1 MKIIIFGTGNYVT
14 GRGTKEFGTII
25 PAVFEFN
32 KISKV
37 SELLIIATKKAS
49 ANKALK
55 KIKKISKLSGQ
66 KIKTNIVFGKSIKS
80 TLDNFKTDNN
90 EIYCSII
97 ATPDH
102 THFKIT
108 ESCLKK
114 NYNCLVVKPVVTKLK
129 ELNHL
134 IKIANKNKLYAAVE
148 FHKRFDRQAK
158 LLRDKFN
165 SNFIG
170 SPLYT
175 WTEYSQKKIVP
186 ENFFKSWVSKNNVF
200 QYLGIHYVDLIRYIT
215 KATPIKA
222 LAIGQKNYL
231 NKKKF
236 LTEDSIQAIIKWKS
250 LKGEIFS
257 QTLLLNWIDPKFT
270 TSMSDQKIYFVGT
283 EGRVELNQKDRG
295 VRTINE
301 KNHQDD
307 INPDFCK
314 MYEEENGLISW
325 NGYGI
330 DSIKTFLLDLQKIKK
345 KEINLK
351 SIKKIRPS
359 LEESRYSTAVLEAVN
374 LSLKNNSSWKK
385 IKL

>member
-14 GRGTKEFGTII
+14 GRGTKEFGTIL
-25 PAVFEFN
+25 PALYEFN

-37 SELLIIATKKAS
+37 SELLIVATKKESEKQAQ
-49 ANKALK
+49 
-55 KIKKISKLSGQ
+55 KKISELTKLSGQ
-66 KIKTNIVFGKSIKS
+66 KIKVHFCNNKNLNFVLQK
-80 TLDNFKTDNN
+80 FKTSEK

-102 THFKIT
+102 THFRIA
-108 ESCLKK
+108 ENCLKHK
-114 NYNCLVVKPVVTKLK
+114 YNCLIVKPAVTNSKDLQK
-129 ELNHL
+129 L
-134 IKIANKNKLYAAVE
+134 IKIANRNKLYAAVE

-158 LLRDKFN
+158 LLKDKFD

-170 SPLYT
+170 LPLYT

-215 KATPIKA
+215 KGIPISA
-222 LAIGQKNYL
+222 MAIGQKGYL
-231 NKKKF
+231 NKKKLF
-236 LTEDSIQAIIKWKS
+236 IEDSIQAIIKWKS
-250 LKGEIFS
+250 AKGKVFS
-257 QTLLLNWIDPKFT
+257 QTLLLNWIDPKYT
-270 TSMSDQKIYFVGT
+270 SSMSDQKIYFVGT
-283 EGRVELNQKDRG
+283 EGRIELNQKDRG

-314 MYEEENGLISW
+314 MYKEENGLTTW

-330 DSIKTFLLDLQKIKK
+330 ESIKTFLQDLEKIKNREIK
-345 KEINLK
+345 INLL
-351 SIKKIRPS
+351 KKIRPS
-359 LEESRYSTAVLEAVN
+359 LEESKYSTAVLEAVN
-374 LSLKNNSSWKK
+374 YSLKNNSVWKK
-385 IKL
+385 VKF

>member
-1 MKIIIFGTGNYVT
+1 M
-14 GRGTKEFGTII
+14 
-25 PAVFEFN
+25 
-32 KISKV
+32 
-37 SELLIIATKKAS
+37 
-49 ANKALK
+49 
-55 KIKKISKLSGQ
+55 
-66 KIKTNIVFGKSIKS
+66 
-80 TLDNFKTDNN
+80 
-90 EIYCSII
+90 
-97 ATPDH
+97 
-102 THFKIT
+102 
-108 ESCLKK
+108 
-114 NYNCLVVKPVVTKLK
+114 
-129 ELNHL
+129 
-134 IKIANKNKLYAAVE
+134 
-148 FHKRFDRQAK
+148 
-158 LLRDKFN
+158 
-165 SNFIG
+165 
-170 SPLYT
+170 
-175 WTEYSQKKIVP
+175 
-186 ENFFKSWVSKNNVF
+186 
-200 QYLGIHYVDLIRYIT
+200 GIHYVDLIRYIT

-345 KEINLK
+345 K
-351 SIKKIRPS
+351 
-359 LEESRYSTAVLEAVN
+359 
-374 LSLKNNSSWKK
+374 
-385 IKL
+385 KLI

>member
-231 NKKKF
+231 NKKNSYRR
-236 LTEDSIQAIIKWKS
+236 L
-250 LKGEIFS
+250 
-257 QTLLLNWIDPKFT
+257 
-270 TSMSDQKIYFVGT
+270 
-283 EGRVELNQKDRG
+283 
-295 VRTINE
+295 
-301 KNHQDD
+301 
-307 INPDFCK
+307 
-314 MYEEENGLISW
+314 
-325 NGYGI
+325 
-330 DSIKTFLLDLQKIKK
+330 
-345 KEINLK
+345 
-351 SIKKIRPS
+351 
-359 LEESRYSTAVLEAVN
+359 
-374 LSLKNNSSWKK
+374 NSSHYKMEV
-385 IKL
+385 IKR